1 MWCSGESVRCG
12 GGKRRGH
19 SAVSGAECVSL
30 GAYTDGVCCVESW
43 RGSGSVAWC
52 GQCGCAVWSGSAGI
66 EHTNSYGYGIGDT
79 ESDVESDCI
88 QLSDADAHSVTHS
101 DPDSHPVADSISL
114 SNTQSDAHCDSNTIG
129 DPEHIAVSPSVPCS
143 GHVDFRGRVGGRV
156 EWGDGKRVWISR
168 EHSGRVRHVW
178 SDSCCVED
186 GERHPKPLSDPR
198 GAGGGGAGLVGVV
211 GLVHC
216 CGRGRDFRSV

>member
-1 MWCSGESVRCG
+1 M
-12 GGKRRGH
+12 
-19 SAVSGAECVSL
+19 CVSDTISDSYSYDNSVPDSV
-30 GAYTDGVCCVESW
+30 GDSHSDTDIISD
-43 RGSGSVAWC
+43 SDTDADSDK
-52 GQCGCAVWSGSAGI
+52 QC
-66 EHTNSYGYGIGDT
+66 NSDDDSERHVIS
-79 ESDVESDCI
+79 ESDTHCDPDVDT
-88 QLSDADAHSVTHS
+88 DADS
-101 DPDSHPVADSISL
+101 DTV
-114 SNTQSDAHCDSNTIG
+114 G

-143 GHVDFRGRVGGRV
+143 GHVDVRGRIGGRV
-156 EWGDGKRVWISR
+156 EWRWDKRVWVSR
-168 EHSGRVRHVW
+168 EHPGRICSVW